1 MFPATGRALDAAST
15 VRATVSP
22 PEILPR
28 GTHKEA
34 LIGLKNT
41 TGAMTQ
47 PIWSV
52 HRDPGPHFL
61 DEDLKL
67 VRILYLI
74 LGILDVILRKAFI
87 RLLRQG
93 LHTNPVR
100 NEQR

>member
-15 VRATVSP
+15 VRAAVGP
-22 PEILPR
+22 PEVLPR
-28 GTHKEA
+28 GTHKEE
-34 LIGLKNT
+34 LLGLKNT

-61 DEDLKL
+61 DEGLKL
-67 VRILYLI
+67 VRILYLV
-74 LGILDVILRKAFI
+74 LGILCSASRKAFI